1 MATKYNLDINTL
13 SESDV
18 SFLIK
23 EASEEVARYVELHE
37 YYKGEHPI
45 LDRTATDS
53 AKPNNKLVNNFP
65 GYITDVNVG
74 YFMGKPVTYSTV
86 EEEDEMKDA
95 IQDILDYNDEQ
106 VHNASLATTSSIMG
120 TAFELLYIDELAN
133 VRFGEVS
140 PCNLILVYNDKI
152 SPEPL
157 FAIRYGI
164 DDVAITTTGSDGMV
178 VASKKSVVWA
188 ELYTDKEIIE
198 YGGELGKG
206 FTESD
211 RRPHQFGSVPVVE
224 YLNND
229 DRMSDFEKVLTLVD
243 AYDLAQSD
251 SANDFDYFADA
262 YLMIKNM
269 SGTNSDDI
277 AAMKSKRVILVDGD
291 GDASWLT
298 KTIQDTA
305 SQNFKNRLQ
314 TDIHRFSMTPN
325 LTDEAFAGN
334 LSGVGLEFKLW
345 GLEQVAARKERK
357 FKKGLQRRLE
367 LLCNFLNVK
376 NGTEYDWRNL
386 EISFTRNIP
395 ANVPDIVD
403 MVSKLNGII
412 SNEKLLGLLP
422 FIEDPQREMDRI
434 KKEQEDT
441 VDLDSINDEEPPADA
456 EINEEGEVTNVGSE
470 EGSPKTEPTDGS
482 DDGSDGEGSTPR
494 V

>member
-1 MATKYNLDINTL
+1 MATKYNLEVKTL
-13 SESDV
+13 SGDDL

-23 EASEEVARYVELHE
+23 EAVEEVTRYVELHE

-45 LDRTATDS
+45 LDRTAADA
-53 AKPNNKLVNNFP
+53 AKPNNTLVNNFP

-74 YFMGKPVTYSTV
+74 YFMGKPVTYSTI

-106 VHNASLATTSSIMG
+106 VHNANLATTSSIMG
-120 TAFELLYIDELAN
+120 TAFELLYIDEQAN

-157 FAIRYGI
+157 FAIRYGV
-164 DDVAITTTGSDGMV
+164 DDVAVTATGTDGMV
-178 VASKKSVVWA
+178 VASKKRVVWA
-188 ELYTDKEIIE
+188 ELYTESEIIE
-198 YGGELGKG
+198 YGGDFGKTL
-206 FTESD
+206 TEKS
-211 RRPHQFGSVPVVE
+211 RNPHQFGSVPVVE
-224 YLNND
+224 YLNNN

-251 SANDFDYFADA
+251 TANDFDYFADA

-277 AAMKSKRVILVDGD
+277 ASMKSKRVILVDGD
-291 GDASWLT
+291 GDAEWLT

-305 SQNFKNRLQ
+305 SQNFKDRLQ
-314 TDIHRFSMTPN
+314 NDIHRFSMTPN

-334 LSGVGLEFKLW
+334 LSGVALEFKLW
-345 GLEQVAARKERK
+345 GLEQVASRKERL

-376 NGTEYDWRNL
+376 SGTDYDWRNL

-422 FIEDPQREMDRI
+422 FIEDPQRELDRI
-434 KKEQEDT
+434 KKEQEDNI
-441 VDLDSINDEEPPADA
+441 DLDAINDETTPPAA
-456 EINEEGEVTNVGSE
+456 NINERGEITNVGSD
-470 EGSPKTEPTDGS
+470 EGVPATQQTDGA
-482 DDGSDGEGSTPR
+482 DDQVD
-494 V
+494 